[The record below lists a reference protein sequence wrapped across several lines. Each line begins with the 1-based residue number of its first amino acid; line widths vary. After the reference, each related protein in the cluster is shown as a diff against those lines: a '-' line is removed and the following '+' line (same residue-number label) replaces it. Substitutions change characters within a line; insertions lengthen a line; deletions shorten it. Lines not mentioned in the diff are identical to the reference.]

1 MRLCFAFGLAPRV
14 PGLALAS
21 RDMLPSPDKPPPD
34 GHVHSE
40 WSWDAPGGSMQRTCA
55 RAVDIGLACIAFT
68 EHADFTPW
76 TLGASRLPPGARAE
90 VTPEGVVVP
99 PVFDVNGYLE
109 CLQRCRDLYPGLRIL
124 SGVELSEPHWHARR
138 TAQVLELGGFD
149 RVLGSVH
156 SLPAGGRYL
165 EVGTSYQERTAGQ
178 VVRGYLAE
186 VTRMV
191 TASDAFAVLAHIDYP
206 VRYWPADAGR
216 HDPRTFEAEYR
227 EVLRALAG
235 TSRALEV
242 NTRVPLH
249 PLIVR
254 WRMASPP
261 RRPWSGPTGSGPAV
275 TPSIC
280 GCMPSRGRC
289 RWLSDLPA
297 RE

>member
-1 MRLCFAFGLAPRV
+1 
-14 PGLALAS
+14 
-21 RDMLPSPDKPPPD
+21 MLPSRDKPPPD

-55 RAVDIGLACIAFT
+55 RAVDIGLACLAFT
-68 EHADFTPW
+68 EHADFTSW
-76 TLGASRLPPGARAE
+76 TLGAGRLPPGARAE

-99 PVFDVNGYLE
+99 PVFDVHGYLE

-124 SGVELSEPHWHARR
+124 SGVELSEPHWHTRR

-156 SLPAGGRYL
+156 SLPADGGRYL
-165 EVGTSYQERTAGQ
+165 EVGTSYHERTADQ

-206 VRYWPADAGR
+206 VRYWPGEAGR

-254 WRMASPP
+254 WWHQA
-261 RRPWSGPTGSGPAV
+261 GGDAV
-275 TPSIC
+275 TFGSDAHHPAALAHDFSAAAAMVRAN
-280 GCMPSRGRC
+280 GFRPGRDPF
-289 RWLSDLPA
+289 DLWMRA
-297 RE
+297 